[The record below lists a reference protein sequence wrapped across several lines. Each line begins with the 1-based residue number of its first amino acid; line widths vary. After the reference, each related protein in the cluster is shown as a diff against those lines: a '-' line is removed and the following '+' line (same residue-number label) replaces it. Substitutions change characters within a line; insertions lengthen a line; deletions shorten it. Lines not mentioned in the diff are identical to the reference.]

1 MNINKKNILITGAL
15 GQDGLILSNLLI
27 KKKYNVHGIIK
38 NKKYKTRNTKVKYK
52 KLDSKNKKEI
62 YNYIKRIKPETVVHL
77 GSDNPSYMDKVKSD
91 KFYKENIYFTKS
103 LIEALV
109 GNNLKVHFIF
119 SNSSQIFSKNKNK
132 VNEKSRLNALTHY
145 SRFRVDI
152 LNSLLKLKN
161 NKNFS
166 YTNLILF
173 NHDSKLRNKKFLLPR
188 LVKAIKNKDSKFINE
203 IYKENIIAD
212 FSHAEEICNAIY
224 LLIKKNI
231 SVNNLI
237 LSSGIKTKVNDLIE
251 YLILKYKLNIK
262 LSLKVKKNNNYL
274 VGDNNLAKKLL
285 KWRPKKNILDA
296 LIEMYKN
303 ID

>member
-27 KKKYNVHGIIK
+27 KKKYNVYGIIK
-38 NKKYKTRNTKVKYK
+38 NKKYKNRNTKVKYK
-52 KLDSKNKKEI
+52 KLDSNNKKKI
-62 YNYIKRIKPETVVHL
+62 YNYIKKIKPKTIVHL
-77 GSDNPSYMDKVKSD
+77 GSNNPSYIDKVKSD

-109 GNNLKVHFIF
+109 ANNLKVHFIF
-119 SNSSQIFSKNKNK
+119 ANSSQIFSKNKNK
-132 VNEKSRLNALTHY
+132 VNENSRLNALTHY

-152 LNSLLKLKN
+152 QNSLLKFKN
-161 NKNFS
+161 NKNFL

-188 LVKAIKNKDSKFINE
+188 LVKAIKNKDLKFINE

-212 FSHAEEICNAIY
+212 FSHAEDICKAIY
-224 LLIKKNI
+224 LLIEKNI
-231 SVNNLI
+231 SINNLI
-237 LSSGIKTKVNDLIE
+237 LSSGKKTKVNDLIE
-251 YLILKYKLNIK
+251 YLNLKNKLNLK
-262 LSLKVKKNNNYL
+262 LSRKVKKNNNYL
-274 VGDNNLAKKLL
+274 IGNNNLAKKLL
-285 KWRPKKNILDA
+285 KWRPKKNIFDA